1 MSRLRLSDHSLPILD
16 DGCDTPAP
24 PVAVPPELLRVL
36 KALGD
41 ETRLRLLAQ
50 VAAAPEAVCVCQL
63 AAGAPVNQ
71 PTVSHHLR
79 VLREAGIVECVRRGP
94 WAYYFLRPDLSP
106 LARAAV
112 DELLA
117 AQSLGCAAPG
127 T

>member
-1 MSRLRLSDHSLPILD
+1 MAHSLLPDPTPPVLD
-16 DGCDTPAP
+16 EACCSPPAP
-24 PVAVPPELLRVL
+24 VSVPSELVRQL

-41 ETRLRLLAQ
+41 ETRLRLLGQIAL
-50 VAAAPEAVCVCQL
+50 AASSICVCDL
-63 AAGAPVNQ
+63 TAGARVNQ

-79 VLREAGIVECVRRGP
+79 VLRDAGIVDCVRRGQ

-106 LARAAV
+106 LVRTTI
-112 DELLA
+112 DELLR